1 MAAAKDDVNLRGPDD
16 GSDDERAES
25 SQFLPAPAT
34 AQEPEDKLAAIPVWI
49 FAVFWIAA
57 SGGVILFNKWILHTL
72 KFSFPIFLTTWHL
85 TFATIVTQCL
95 ARYTNL
101 LDSRHKVPMTREVYM
116 RAIMPIAVFNSLSLI
131 CGNVAYLYLSVSFIQ
146 MLKATNAVITLLVT
160 WALGQAQ
167 PNITKLYQ
175 VVFIVI
181 GVFIA
186 SVGEI
191 KFDMLGF
198 LIQMGGVC
206 FEATRLVLVQRVLSA
221 PEFKMDPLVSLY
233 YYAPATVVTNFL
245 PTLIFEY
252 PKLTGADIA
261 SVGIFTL
268 ICNASVAFLL
278 NFAVV
283 LFIKRTSA
291 VTLTLCGVLKDIL
304 LVVASVLI
312 FWDPVTMTQVFGY
325 GIALAGLM
333 YYKLGP
339 EKFWEVVKSPLGSR

>member
-1 MAAAKDDVNLRGPDD
+1 MASAKDDVNLRGPDD
-16 GSDDERAES
+16 VSDDERES

-34 AQEPEDKLAAIPVWI
+34 QQEPEDKLAAIPVWI

-72 KFSFPIFLTTWHL
+72 QFSFPIFLTTWHL

-146 MLKATNAVITLLVT
+146 MLKATNAVVTLLVT

-167 PNITKLYQ
+167 PNVSKLYQ

-191 KFDMLGF
+191 KFDLFGF
-198 LIQMGGVC
+198 LIQMSGVG

-233 YYAPATVVTNFL
+233 YYAPATVLTNAL

-252 PKLTGADIA
+252 PKLTGAELA
-261 SVGIFTL
+261 KVGFFTL
-268 ICNASVAFLL
+268 IANASVAFML

-304 LVVASVLI
+304 LVVASVVI
-312 FWDPVTMTQVFGY
+312 FWDPVTGTQIFGY

-339 EKFWEVVKSPLGSR
+339 EKFWEIVKKPLGGAR